1 MTETLHVVNRE
12 RHQHKKWLRPADFK
26 FAASIHTV
34 PVGAAEM
41 TSAARAFPLAFVE
54 VDGNYELVAVFS
66 LQPGRNLFVSPTG
79 RWLAHYVPAA
89 LGAYPFALGR
99 RRDGNLALC
108 VNEDSGLVKDSAVGE
123 VGIPF
128 FGDDGAPS
136 PDTLQLVDSLT
147 TARRSLDAVND
158 AVAEIMKY
166 DLLEPWPITGRDE
179 SGDRTITGI
188 ARINELALNSVGAN
202 DLLALRDCGAL
213 AIAYCQLVSMGNIML
228 LGRLA
233 GAYNQARV
241 QRMTIPPNSFMAE
254 DDGNLKIDWDQ
265 FLKDE

>member
-12 RHQHKKWLRPADFK
+12 RHAHKKWLRPADFR

-54 VDGNYELVAVFS
+54 ADGIYELVAIFS
-66 LQPGRNLFVSPTG
+66 LQAGRNLFVSPTG
-79 RWLAHYVPAA
+79 RWLAHFVPAA

-99 RRDGNLALC
+99 KKDGNLALC
-108 VNEDSGLVKDSAVGE
+108 VNEESGLVKDAAVGE
-123 VGIPF
+123 TGVPF
-128 FGDDGAPS
+128 FEHDGAPS
-136 PDTLQLVDSLT
+136 AETRQLVESLT
-147 TARRSLDAVND
+147 TARRGFDAVED
-158 AVAEIMKY
+158 AVAEIVRY
-166 DLLEPWPITGRDE
+166 NLLEPWPITGRDE
-179 SGDRTITGI
+179 SGDRTITGL
-188 ARINELALNSVGAN
+188 ARINESALNGIGAN
-202 DLLALRDCGAL
+202 ELLALRDTGAL

-265 FLKDE
+265 FLKDD